1 MFKLFSNIIFQV
13 LIVKMIKYD
22 SRGKVQAND
31 GVKVEAVNTTVLFYS
46 LMSFPHRML
55 KYPT

>member
-1 MFKLFSNIIFQV
+1 
-13 LIVKMIKYD
+13 MIKYD

-31 GVKVEAVNTTVLFYS
+31 GVKVEAVNTIVLFYS
-46 LMSFPHRML
+46 SMSFPHRML

>member
-1 MFKLFSNIIFQV
+1 
-13 LIVKMIKYD
+13 MIEYD

-31 GVKVEAVNTTVLFYS
+31 GVKVEAVNTIVLFYS
-46 LMSFPHRML
+46 SMSFPHRML